1 MPNIEV
7 YKTVESL
14 QQRIQQIKASNAK
27 IGFVPT
33 MGALHEGHASL
44 MRRADEECDFVVASV
59 FVNPTQ
65 FNNAEDLAKYP
76 RTEDADIALLEQ
88 NHVDA
93 VFMPD
98 VQEIYPADYKAPVI
112 ALDALAEV
120 MEGKFRPG
128 HFEGVVE
135 VVYRLFDIVQPDQAF
150 FGDKDFQQLA
160 IIRYM
165 VNYFKLPIQIDGC
178 PIIREEGGLAMSS
191 RNMRLSEQGK
201 KDALAIY
208 KTLQLAKV
216 WSSKYTPKDTMELIR
231 KAFDISPLELEYFEI
246 VNPNSLQLLTN
257 DWMKGS
263 RACIVAYCEGV
274 RLIDNLE
281 LV

>member
-1 MPNIEV
+1 MSKIEV

-14 QQRIQQIKASNAK
+14 QQRIKQIKASQAK

-65 FNNAEDLAKYP
+65 FNNSEDLEKYP
-76 RTEDADIALLEQ
+76 RTEQEDIALLEQ

-93 VFMPD
+93 VFIPS
-98 VQEIYPADYKAPVI
+98 VEEIYPKNYKAPII
-112 ALDALAEV
+112 ALDALADV
-120 MEGKFRPG
+120 MEGKYRPG

-135 VVYRLFDIVQPDQAF
+135 VVYRLFDIVKPDQAF

-165 VNYFKLPIQIDGC
+165 VSYFQLPIQIDGC
-178 PIIREEGGLAMSS
+178 PIIREEEGLAMSS
-191 RNMRLSEQGK
+191 RNMRLSKQGK
-201 KDALAIY
+201 KDAISIY
-208 KTLQLAKV
+208 KTLALAKQ
-216 WSSKYTPKDTMELIR
+216 WSSKYSPKETKQLICN
-231 KAFDISPLELEYFEI
+231 AFKITSLELEYFEI
-246 VNPNSLQLLTN
+246 VNPTTLQSLTN
-257 DWMKGS
+257 DWVKGS